1 LTHEEHIVV
10 EATGNAQ
17 AVAEAVATFVGRIA
31 SGSSSARKPG
41 ACRGGAVSNP
51 RISVTTVSASSPR
64 RSYTILAG
72 IFRMLVALQ
81 EPDKRPEDQNLLLDD
96 GREIR
101 LLTERRKSRERLHI
115 RLDQKSVGMPL
126 GALNGDN
133 SAPFREVR
141 S

>member
-1 LTHEEHIVV
+1 MTHEEHIVV

-31 SGSSSARKPG
+31 SGSSSARRPG
-41 ACRGGAVSNP
+41 ACRGGAVSDP
-51 RISVTTVSASSPR
+51 RIGTTVSASSPR
-64 RSYTILAG
+64 RSYTILAD

-96 GREIR
+96 GRETR
-101 LLTERRKSRERLHI
+101 LLTECRKSRERLHI

-126 GALNGDN
+126 GAINGDYG
-133 SAPFREVR
+133 APFREVR